1 MCKASSP
8 TNDHP
13 DIKRDRHGHR
23 GLPPPATFDFEALA
37 DCALLSEIEVAA
49 ILKISTNTVGS
60 WRRQPDH
67 PLKWLAL
74 PNGFVR
80 YTAGH
85 VREYLARGMPR
96 RPRGRPPAMK
106 ADAAPKPKPPKR
118 KPGAAGTLAA
128 ITEISHDAAP
138 PRRRAPRRPRTADAA
153 APAEP
158 AS

>member
-1 MCKASSP
+1 MRKASSP

-49 ILKISTNTVGS
+49 ILRISTNTVGS

-96 RPRGRPPAMK
+96 RPRGW
-106 ADAAPKPKPPKR
+106 
-118 KPGAAGTLAA
+118 
-128 ITEISHDAAP
+128 
-138 PRRRAPRRPRTADAA
+138 PR
-153 APAEP
+153 
-158 AS
+158 